1 MAVGLCKISKK
12 WKFDISNGRCL
23 ILTELGDKLK
33 QARREK
39 GLSLDDLQQI
49 TKIQKRYLVAIEEGN
64 YAVMPGKFYA
74 RAFIKQYAE
83 AVGLDSAT
91 LFDEFESEVPETPQQ
106 EVVNNEPSRVQ
117 SKRNPMP
124 AQSVGNQVSSRNR
137 FFDILPKILIAL
149 FIIFILFIVWFF
161 LLNKQDNSTEKVKTD
176 TSNPTVKVEDSTK
189 NEDTSKDTTKKDTT
203 EKDTSKDTTKDKD
216 TSDKTED
223 KPKEVEVTKGETSG
237 NATTYT
243 VKNTDKMA
251 LTLSATGDSWIGV
264 SDVSGNT
271 IQNVTLSEQNPSA
284 EIDLGTNKTV
294 TVVIGNAPVTTVKIN
309 GKQLELAP
317 TLVKQV
323 LTINL
328 ESSDSDTSSDTQ

>member
-1 MAVGLCKISKK
+1 M
-12 WKFDISNGRCL
+12 
-23 ILTELGDKLK
+23 TELGDKLK

-124 AQSVGNQVSSRNR
+124 AQSVGNQVNSRNR

-149 FIIFILFIVWFF
+149 FIVFILFIVWFF
-161 LLNKQDNSTEKVKTD
+161 LLNKQDSSTEKVKTD

-189 NEDTSKDTTKKDTT
+189 SEDTTKDTTKKDTT
-203 EKDTSKDTTKDKD
+203 EKDTTTKDKEATD
-216 TSDKTED
+216 TK
-223 KPKEVEVTKGETSG
+223 KEETKELEVTKGETSG

-243 VKNTDKMA
+243 VKNTDKMK
-251 LTLSATGDSWIGV
+251 LSFSATGDSWIGV

-271 IQNVTLSEQNPSA
+271 IENVTLSSQNPSA
-284 EIDLGTNKTV
+284 EVDLGTNETV

-309 GKQLELAP
+309 DKQLELAP

-323 LTINL
+323 LTIKL
-328 ESSDSDTSSDTQ
+328 DTSDSSSDAE

>member
-1 MAVGLCKISKK
+1 M
-12 WKFDISNGRCL
+12 
-23 ILTELGDKLK
+23 TELGDKLK

-91 LFDEFESEVPETPQQ
+91 LFDEFESEVPDTPQQ
-106 EVVNNEPSRVQ
+106 EVVNNEPTRVQ

-124 AQSVGNQVSSRNR
+124 AQSVGNQTNSRNR

-149 FIIFILFIVWFF
+149 FIVFILFIIWFF

-189 NEDTSKDTTKKDTT
+189 D
-203 EKDTSKDTTKDKD
+203 KDTSKDTTSKDITKKDTTSDDKKSTEEANKDKKED
-216 TSDKTED
+216 TS
-223 KPKEVEVTKGETSG
+223 KELEITKGETSG

-251 LTLSATGDSWIGV
+251 LSLSATGDSWIGV
-264 SDVSGNT
+264 SDASGAT
-271 IQNVTLSEQNPSA
+271 IQNVTLSAQNPSA

-294 TVVIGNAPVTTVKIN
+294 SVVIGNSPVTTVKIN
-309 GKQLELAP
+309 DKQLELAP

-323 LTINL
+323 LTIKL
-328 ESSDSDTSSDTQ
+328 EEASDTSSDSSSSAE